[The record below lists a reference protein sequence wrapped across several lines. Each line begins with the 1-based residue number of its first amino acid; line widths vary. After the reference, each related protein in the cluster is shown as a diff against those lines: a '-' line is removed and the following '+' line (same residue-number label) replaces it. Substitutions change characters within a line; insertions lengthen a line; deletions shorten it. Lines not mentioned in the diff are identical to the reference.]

1 MGAVNEK
8 AYYKD
13 LDPWSCSVGK
23 TTVENESCDMRVDRM
38 IPLFQ
43 ITAIMI
49 TGGCKDRSHQFYVKF
64 QKNLLNL
71 QITNTGHLFEVLKFI
86 YTKSGNCF

>member
-1 MGAVNEK
+1 MRK
-8 AYYKD
+8 HITKD

-23 TTVENESCDMRVDRM
+23 MTVENESCDMRVDRM
-38 IPLFQ
+38 ISLFKIIA
-43 ITAIMI
+43 ITI
-49 TGGCKDRSHQFYVKF
+49 TGSCKDSFHQFYVKF
-64 QKNLLNL
+64 LKNLLNL